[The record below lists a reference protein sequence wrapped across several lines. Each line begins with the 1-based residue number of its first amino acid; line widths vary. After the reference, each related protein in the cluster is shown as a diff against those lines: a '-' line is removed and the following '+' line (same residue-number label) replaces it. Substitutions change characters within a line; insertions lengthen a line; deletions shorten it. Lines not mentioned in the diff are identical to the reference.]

1 MFSSVLDT
9 LKEHYVLYYLFFV
22 LGAAMR
28 SQSFYWIGRYGNYS
42 ALRAAEP
49 EDGVKRKIWEKIHD
63 PRTKEMTELINSRGL
78 IVVTLSFL
86 TIGIQ
91 SIINFA
97 AGLSAMPWPRY
108 TLAAFPGWLIWAA
121 IYSSAGFVALQAVI
135 AKPVAVIALLLIILI
150 AYFGIYR
157 PYRKTREKT
166 LSSEGL

>member
-1 MFSSVLDT
+1 MLSSIIDT

-22 LGAAMR
+22 CGAAMR
-28 SQSFYWIGRYGNYS
+28 SQSFYWLGRYGNYS

-49 EDGVKRKIWEKIHD
+49 EGGWKQKIWRKIHD
-63 PRTKEMTELINSRGL
+63 PRTKEMTELINKRGL

-108 TLAAFPGWLIWAA
+108 TLAAIPGWLTWAA

-135 AKPVAVIALLLIILI
+135 AKPITVIALLLIILI

-157 PYRKTREKT
+157 PYRKTRDNT
-166 LSSEGL
+166 LSPEE